1 MQLAISLSKNVGT
14 AIELVGSSLIDHA
27 AGQLGVGLGD
37 RAQRRR
43 RVRPRRDDEHRDRE
57 SQPRHM
63 TRAPGILF
71 SAKQIGLG
79 YG

>member
-14 AIELVGSSLIDHA
+14 AIELVDRSLIDHA
-27 AGQLGVGLGD
+27 AWQLGVGLGD

-43 RVRPRRDDEHRDRE
+43 RFRRRDDEHRDRE
-57 SQPRHM
+57 SQPCHL
-63 TRAPGILF
+63 TRAPGIPF

-79 YG
+79 YD